1 MVISVTGETV
11 AHLFAG
17 WEETL
22 IYAALE
28 GIMGSCHALTQENP
42 KSALIIQGDFFFFAG
57 DPEPALLDHLPE
69 GWKGTCRLLTPRTE
83 EWSAAIEARY
93 GAAAARETRYAIKK
107 EPDIFDAEKLRQ
119 AVSGAPAA
127 IRPIDEA
134 LYHKCLEA
142 SWSRDLV
149 NRYETWEVYH
159 RLALGFVAV
168 SEGEILSGAS
178 CYSTY
183 SRGIE
188 IEIDT
193 HPDHRRKGLA
203 YGCGAA
209 LILECLSRGLYPSWD
224 AANLASVALAEK
236 LGYHFSH
243 EYPVYY
249 FSECALPTL
258 PEASDR
264 K

>member
-1 MVISVTGETV
+1 MILTVPGHVV
-11 AHLFAG
+11 AHLFEG

-22 IYAALE
+22 IWSALE
-28 GIMGSCHALTQENP
+28 GIMGSCHALTEENP
-42 KSALIIQGDFFFFAG
+42 RSALIVQGDFFFLAG
-57 DPEPALLDHLPE
+57 VPEPALLDFVPA
-69 GWKGTCRLLTPRTE
+69 GWAGSCRQLTPRDE
-83 EWSAAIEARY
+83 NWSVAIESRY
-93 GAAAARETRYAIKK
+93 GAAAEREIRYAIRK
-107 EPDIFDAEKLRQ
+107 EPDIFCREHLLQ
-119 AVSGAPAA
+119 ACAAAPAA
-127 IRPIDEA
+127 IVPIDEA
-134 LYHKCLEA
+134 LYHKCLEEP
-142 SWSRDLV
+142 WSRDLV
-149 NRYETWEVYH
+149 NRYESWDLYS

-168 SEGEILSGAS
+168 SEGQILSGAS

-209 LILECLSRGLYPSWD
+209 LILECLDRGLYPSWD
-224 AANLASVALAEK
+224 AANLGSVALAEK

-243 EYPVYY
+243 EYPIYY
-249 FSECALPTL
+249 LPV
-258 PEASDR
+258 PKD